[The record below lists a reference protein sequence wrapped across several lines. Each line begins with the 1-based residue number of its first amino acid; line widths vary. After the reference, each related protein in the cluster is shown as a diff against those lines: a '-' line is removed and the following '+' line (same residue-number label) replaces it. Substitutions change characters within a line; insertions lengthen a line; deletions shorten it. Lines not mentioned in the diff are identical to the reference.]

1 MRAQL
6 TKQLVDDEGVQL
18 LSTGEAAGML
28 GVSRQHIVDL
38 CNTGLLPY

>member
-18 LSTGEAAGML
+18 LNTGEAAGMP
-28 GVSRQHIVDL
+28 GVSRQHIVDQR
-38 CNTGLLPY
+38 NPGLLPY